1 MAMKEALLAL
11 LQQHP
16 TAGQLQTAF
25 DQATEGIW
33 PMNIGQVSQT
43 LARLERDGLI
53 THTENVLAPN
63 GREAKAYALTDEG
76 TAAIDDWWN
85 TPYKRGTTDR
95 DELVTKVSL
104 AVALGRS
111 SDELLTTFDRQRNAT
126 ITELGVLNRKSSTL
140 SDADLPERLNIE
152 RRIYELEAE
161 VRWLERAESLITS
174 TLNN

>member
-11 LQQHP
+11 LQHHS

-25 DQATEGIW
+25 DEATGGIW
-33 PMNIGQVSQT
+33 PMNIGQVTQT

-53 THTENVLAPN
+53 THTENVPAPN
-63 GREAKAYALTDEG
+63 GREAKAYALTPEG
-76 TAAIDDWWN
+76 TEAINAWWN
-85 TPYKRGTTDR
+85 TPFKRAVTDR
-95 DELVTKVSL
+95 DELVTKISI

-111 SDELLTTFDRQRNAT
+111 SQELIATFDRQRNAT
-126 ITELGVLNRKSSTL
+126 IAELGLLNRKSSTL

-174 TLNN
+174 TLNS